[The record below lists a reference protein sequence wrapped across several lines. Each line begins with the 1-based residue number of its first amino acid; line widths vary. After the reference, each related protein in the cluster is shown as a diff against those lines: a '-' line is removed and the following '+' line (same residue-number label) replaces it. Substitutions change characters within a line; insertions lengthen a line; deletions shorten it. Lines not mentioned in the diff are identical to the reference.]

1 MNNMTESFI
10 PGAINKL
17 CAGKTNSHFTNLANY
32 VSAFT
37 NDGTS
42 IDVAL
47 AKACFE
53 CHFENSSLYLDD
65 APFHTFS
72 VLGFFQNLM
81 DRVMWNARKLNIALE
96 RAEKQEQESG
106 GIYGIDLAQ
115 SAIDDV
121 ETDMP
126 RERIKEAVQSDYEL
140 LFTTQTLIMTELGID
155 GQAFDI
161 DLLFFN
167 PSSLDKQT
175 ETWVNATPADTY
187 DSAMLVMQEIV
198 DELKSSDAK
207 TQLAGFMANR
217 AAALEAR
224 LAA

>member
-47 AKACFE
+47 AKASFE
-53 CHFENSSLYLDD
+53 CHSSEDE
-65 APFHTFS
+65 APFHTFA
-72 VLGFFQNLM
+72 VLGFFQNIM

-106 GIYGIDLAQ
+106 GIYGLDLAQ

-126 RERIKEAVQSDYEL
+126 RERIKAAVQSDYEL

-175 ETWVNATPADTY
+175 DSWVNATPADTY

-198 DELKSSDAK
+198 DELKASDAK

>member
-53 CHFENSSLYLDD
+53 CHSSEDE
-65 APFHTFS
+65 APFHTFA

-106 GIYGIDLAQ
+106 GIYGVDLAQ

-126 RERIKEAVQSDYEL
+126 RERIKDAVQSDYEL

-175 ETWVNATPADTY
+175 DTWVNATPADTY

-198 DELKSSDAK
+198 DELKASDAK